1 MIHILKCD
9 ELVQMMDEYILKL
22 EELMNK
28 DPIMASELAMASLIA
43 TGMWDKNGNYI
54 GLEKLNE

>member
-1 MIHILKCD
+1 MHILKYD
-9 ELVQMMDEYILKL
+9 ELMQMMDEYILKL

-28 DPIMASELAMASLIA
+28 DPIMVSELAMASLIA
-43 TGMWDKNGNYI
+43 TGMWDENGNYI